1 MKKMNFDFALKI
13 HIIHKNISLV
23 HNMKNQKI
31 LIGLK
36 KAKTSLEKIIEM
48 VEEDKYCIDIIQQN
62 LAVIWLL
69 KSANINLLEWHV
81 NCCVKKAAASQNEEE
96 LEEKM
101 QELIKIIYLAQ
112 NK

>member
-1 MKKMNFDFALKI
+1 MHDHKK
-13 HIIHKNISLV
+13 V
-23 HNMKNQKI
+23 
-31 LIGLK
+31 LIWLK
-36 KAKTSLEKIIEM
+36 KAKTSLEKVMEMIENHT
-48 VEEDKYCIDIIQQN
+48 YCIDIIQQN